1 MDGVLFCLL
10 ADIEDGLII
19 YTLSEG
25 VTDTD
30 DSFEFS
36 VMDSK
41 PNTVS
46 GLTFNI
52 RWSYVE
58 FGMMNISATEEQQII
73 EIPVMRRGSTSGVSL
88 RALDQGQ
95 TENIV
100 CVFVH
105 VVAIRIL
112 F

>member
-1 MDGVLFCLL
+1 MPVIFNFLTRFLYLFLFVIID
-10 ADIEDGLII
+10 DIDNGLIT

-41 PNTVS
+41 PNTVT
-46 GLTFNI
+46 GQTFNI

-58 FGMMNISATEEQQII
+58 FGLLNITATEDQQII
-73 EIPVMRRGSTSGVSL
+73 EIPVMRRGSTNGV
-88 RALDQGQ
+88 RG
-95 TENIV
+95 
-100 CVFVH
+100 H
-105 VVAIRIL
+105 VIWV
-112 F
+112 

>member
-58 FGMMNISATEEQQII
+58 FGIMNISATEEQQII

-88 RALDQGQ
+88 RALEQRSRVKLK
-95 TENIV
+95 IL
-100 CVFVH
+100 CVH
-105 VVAIRIL
+105 L
-112 F
+112 YM